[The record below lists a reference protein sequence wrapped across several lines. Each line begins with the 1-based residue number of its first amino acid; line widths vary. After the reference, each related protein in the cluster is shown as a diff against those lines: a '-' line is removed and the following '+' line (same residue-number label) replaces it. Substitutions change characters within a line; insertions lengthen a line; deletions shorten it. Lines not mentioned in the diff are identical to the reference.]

1 MQLGII
7 GLPKS
12 GKTTVFKALTRGR
25 VETTARGRSS
35 GKPNLG
41 VAKVPDPRLE
51 ALAAMFKPERI
62 VAAEVRYVDLPGE
75 TEGTGKAQDIGGES
89 LNTLQQT
96 DALMMVIR
104 AFHDPSV
111 PHQEGSVDPYRDVA
125 TMQLQLAYSDLAI
138 LERRAE
144 RLQAEMKG
152 AKAADRERLQRGS
165 VLITRLK
172 NSLEEAVPIRDQEL
186 LPEER
191 RSISDYQFLTAKP
204 LLILFNISEEELP
217 NLDALEGETA
227 GRLGRMSQGTAVM
240 CGRLEMELGEMDEAD
255 EQEFRTSLGAGE
267 AGGARMIHLSYDLL
281 GLVSFFT
288 TGSDEVRAW
297 TIERETPAAK
307 AARRIHSDIE
317 RGFIRAEV
325 VSYDDL
331 MRLGSI
337 GDARQHGVLRA
348 EGRTYPVQDGDVIT
362 FLFHV

>member
-12 GKTTVFKALTRGR
+12 GKTTVFNALTRGR
-25 VETTARGRSS
+25 VETTRAHGP

-51 ALAAMFKPERI
+51 ALAAMFKPERV
-62 VAAEVRYVDLPGE
+62 VAAEVRYVDIPGDP
-75 TEGTGKAQDIGGES
+75 EGMSKTHGIGGES

-96 DALMMVIR
+96 DALLMVVR
-104 AFHDPSV
+104 SFQDPSV
-111 PHQEGSVDPYRDVA
+111 PHQEGSVDPYRDAA
-125 TMQLQLAYSDLAI
+125 TMQLELAYSDLAI

-152 AKAADRERLQRGS
+152 AKAADRDRIQRES
-165 VLITRLK
+165 ALITRLK
-172 NSLEEAVPIRDQEL
+172 SGLEEEVSIRGQEL

-204 LLILFNISEEELP
+204 LLVLFNIGEEELP
-217 NLDALEGETA
+217 NLDAMERETA
-227 GRLGRMSQGTAVM
+227 ARLGRMSQGTAVM

-255 EQEFRTSLGAGE
+255 EQEFRASLGAGE
-267 AGGARMIHLSYDLL
+267 AGGARMIRISYDLL

-297 TIERETPAAK
+297 TIEIETPAAQ
-307 AARRIHSDIE
+307 AARRIHSDME

-337 GDARQHGVLRA
+337 SDSRQHGVLRA